1 MLAASLGFRPKS
13 RIKGNV
19 AGGRH
24 AFCHAHAKSHLLRNS
39 PTQRVQSLSDFNLEV
54 TYQPPLGVV
63 QEILKVVCTPCLIR
77 SDLASE
83 EKKWE
88 DLGLLDDDRD

>member
-1 MLAASLGFRPKS
+1 MKGKS
-13 RIKGNV
+13 RIQGNV

-24 AFCHAHAKSHLLRNS
+24 AFCHAHDKSHLLRHS
-39 PTQRVQSLSDFNLEV
+39 PTQRMQSLSDLLLEV
-54 TYQPPLGVV
+54 KYQPPLGVV
-63 QEILKVVCTPCLIR
+63 QEILKVVSTPCFIR

>member
-1 MLAASLGFRPKS
+1 MKVKS
-13 RIKGNV
+13 QIQGNV

-24 AFCHAHAKSHLLRNS
+24 AFCHAHAKSHLLRHS
-39 PTQRVQSLSDFNLEV
+39 PTQRMQSLSDFNLEV
-54 TYQPPLGVV
+54 KYQSPLGVV